1 MNFYYPVV
9 CQKYNLR
16 NSKPSSKY
24 LRAGNVLN
32 GAIFYKR
39 FFIIFILQA
48 FNKDVI
54 IERWINHLLKNF
66 MLELPYGF
74 SETDNHKA

>member
-54 IERWINHLLKNF
+54 IER
-66 MLELPYGF
+66 
-74 SETDNHKA
+74 